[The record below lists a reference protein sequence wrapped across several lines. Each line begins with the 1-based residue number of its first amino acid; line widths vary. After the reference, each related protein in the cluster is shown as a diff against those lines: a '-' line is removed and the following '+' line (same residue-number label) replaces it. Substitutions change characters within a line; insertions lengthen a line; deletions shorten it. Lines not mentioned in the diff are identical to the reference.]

1 MRGYPSE
8 TDNAYEVTQVVG
20 DTADGCGLCSLASG
34 PGSGSGTALAAG
46 ASKFAQGDF
55 HG

>member
-20 DTADGCGLCSLASG
+20 DTADGCGQR
-34 PGSGSGTALAAG
+34 
-46 ASKFAQGDF
+46 AQATTV
-55 HG
+55 HRV